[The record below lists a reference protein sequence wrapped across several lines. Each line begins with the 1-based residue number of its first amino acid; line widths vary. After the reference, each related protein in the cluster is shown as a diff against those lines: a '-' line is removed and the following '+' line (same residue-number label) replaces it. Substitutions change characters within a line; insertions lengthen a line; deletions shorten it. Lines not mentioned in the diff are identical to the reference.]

1 MKSLLIFLFV
11 IAAASAFAVPNPLE
25 EMIEELVSKY
35 QNENDDPTIHN
46 VFEVGKTYLI
56 LGNNNKFLSIINYG
70 GTRGV
75 NDYIESIKNQPDV
88 FCRFVA
94 STLYNG
100 KIALRAVERN
110 MYLQLHGV
118 YIQTIAGDLG
128 TAAQLEVEVGD
139 PISETY
145 WPGAHYVYLKADNG
159 KYWGIESNSN
169 KMVATYDTKEIAT
182 RLIALSA
189 P

>member
-1 MKSLLIFLFV
+1 M
-11 IAAASAFAVPNPLE
+11 
-25 EMIEELVSKY
+25 SKY

-110 MYLQLHGV
+110 MYIYSYVGSTFKQLQVTLALRHSLRWKWEILSLKHIGLEHTMSTLRLTMGNTGV
-118 YIQTIAGDLG
+118 LRAIVIRWWQPMILR
-128 TAAQLEVEVGD
+128 
-139 PISETY
+139 
-145 WPGAHYVYLKADNG
+145 K
-159 KYWGIESNSN
+159 
-169 KMVATYDTKEIAT
+169 
-182 RLIALSA
+182 
-189 P
+189 

>member
-75 NDYIESIKNQPDV
+75 NYYIESIKN
-88 FCRFVA
+88 
-94 STLYNG
+94 
-100 KIALRAVERN
+100 
-110 MYLQLHGV
+110 
-118 YIQTIAGDLG
+118 
-128 TAAQLEVEVGD
+128 
-139 PISETY
+139 
-145 WPGAHYVYLKADNG
+145 
-159 KYWGIESNSN
+159 
-169 KMVATYDTKEIAT
+169 
-182 RLIALSA
+182 
-189 P
+189 